1 MWTSAKQIVQEAATN
16 PQVQGIAIAVVGAV
30 AWKTLD
36 VYDTVKNM
44 AMTELEIEANAKQ
57 AELDREAEA
66 VQRQNDRDI
75 ENARHREALEA
86 ENIRH
91 RDAIEAEAKQR
102 QLDRESAERIAY
114 LEMTK

>member
-1 MWTSAKQIVQEAATN
+1 
-16 PQVQGIAIAVVGAV
+16 
-30 AWKTLD
+30 
-36 VYDTVKNM
+36 M

-57 AELDREAEA
+57 A
-66 VQRQNDRDI
+66 VQRQNDREVESRERQKDRDI